1 MRKLHLPSYS
11 STYPAVVC
19 IRYVRL
25 ELSAVSLKNL
35 DASVVADGHKF
46 AVVVTQLHL
55 PHLAAM
61 TRVVSGDAQ

>member
-1 MRKLHLPSYS
+1 M
-11 STYPAVVC
+11 C

-25 ELSAVSLKNL
+25 ELSAVSLKDL
-35 DASVVADGHKF
+35 DASVVADGHEF